1 MSWSQR
7 YPQINN
13 ADIQNRLSRIITV
26 GTVAEADYEKAR
38 IKVTV
43 GEWTTSWLPWVTSR
57 AGNDVS
63 WWALE
68 IGEQVLVVSPSG
80 DMAQGIVIGGI
91 YQQQQQ
97 QVGADKLE
105 NVHRVKYQD
114 GTVIEYDRENHLLK
128 ADVKGDV
135 ELLVEKNL
143 TAKVTEN
150 VDITVQGQM
159 TATVSKGA
167 VLKAD
172 TILLESASDMTLKA
186 GGAMTLEATGNM
198 KLNAAHI
205 SAQE

>member
-7 YPQINN
+7 YPQINS

-26 GTVAEADYEKAR
+26 GTVAETDYEKAR
-38 IKVTV
+38 VKVTV
-43 GEWTTSWLPWVTSR
+43 GEWTTGWLPWLTSR
-57 AGNDVS
+57 ASNDVS

-68 IGEQVLVVSPSG
+68 VGEQVLVVSPSG

-97 QVGADKLE
+97 QLVSDVAADQRQ
-105 NVHRVKYQD
+105 NIHRVKYQD
-114 GTVIEYDRENHLLK
+114 GTVIEYDREKHVLK

-143 TAKVTEN
+143 TG
-150 VDITVQGQM
+150 TVGEDVELTVKGNM

-167 VLKAD
+167 ILKAD
-172 TILLESASDMTLKA
+172 TISLESASDMTLKA
-186 GGAMTLEATGNM
+186 GGAMTLEA
-198 KLNAAHI
+198 A
-205 SAQE
+205 